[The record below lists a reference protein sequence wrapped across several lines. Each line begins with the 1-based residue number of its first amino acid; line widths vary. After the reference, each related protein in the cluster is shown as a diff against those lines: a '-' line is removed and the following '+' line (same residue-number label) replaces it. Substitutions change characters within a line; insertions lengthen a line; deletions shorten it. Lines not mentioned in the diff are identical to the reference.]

1 MGSVRDF
8 ARSPVLWVCVAL
20 LGLTFGMPFM
30 YPLFSALFPA
40 LDRPIYAQD
49 SFWNLLISHIGIVS
63 VSSVISAIIGVALG
77 WFVTRERGQE
87 FKPLV
92 DTTVAMG
99 QTFPPV
105 AVLAIAAPLIG
116 FGAAPALIAL
126 AIYGLL
132 PIVES
137 TIAGFGSVSPAAKEA
152 AVGLGMSRSEVLRH
166 VELPLAWP
174 IILAGIRTSVTI
186 NIGTAAIASTVGA
199 KTLGT
204 PIIVGLTGYNT
215 AYVIQGAL
223 LVGLLAIAVDM
234 LLGLGSGENQNLR

>member
-1 MGSVRDF
+1 MIRSWLKLL
-8 ARSPVLWVCVAL
+8 RSPTLWVW
-20 LGLTFGMPFM
+20 LGLIALTFGLPFT
-30 YPLFSALFPA
+30 YPLFSALFPS
-40 LDRPIYAQD
+40 LDRPIYTQD
-49 SFWNLLISHIGIVS
+49 PFWRLFISHIGIVAA
-63 VSSVISAIIGVALG
+63 SSIISIIVGITAG
-77 WFVTRERGQE
+77 WFVTRERGKE

-116 FGAAPALIAL
+116 FGATPALIAL
-126 AIYGLL
+126 SLYGLL
-132 PIVES
+132 PIVEGA
-137 TIAGFGSVSPAAKEA
+137 IAGFTSVSTVAREA
-152 AVGLGMSRSEVLRH
+152 ATGLGMSRAQMLRH
-166 VELPLAWP
+166 VEWPLAWP

-186 NIGTAAIASTVGA
+186 NIGTAAIASTVGS

-223 LVGLLAIAVDM
+223 LVGLLAVAVDM
-234 LLGLGSGENQNLR
+234 LLGLLAKR